1 MEASA
6 NAGGQ
11 AETLATGDLPVCP
24 ERLTKAGMVSAILVG
39 LVGAMVI
46 FITPGFLAVIAQMTG
61 FDNDQLGYLAA
72 WDINA
77 MGVTIGLSTFALA
90 RVSWRTAVALG
101 LTLIIAG
108 NVLTVLV
115 TSFEAMAAARVVAGS
130 GAGIAIGFAFAALG
144 RANNPDR
151 AFSIYLVVG
160 YILASAY
167 LFTMPAIMAAIA
179 PETQLLIFAALNA
192 LVLLSLRALPDGSK
206 DEVDIF
212 AGGGKIDLPYSTGA
226 LVAVFLLFFAVVG
239 VWSYSE
245 RIGAASNLSPDVI
258 ATGLSIG
265 TMAGVVGAALAG
277 MLPRTLGR
285 AIPITLSG
293 VACVIGFLLY
303 RGQVSEMAFTVA
315 TVLTMLSWNFSQPL
329 LSGLCAE
336 ACSRGRVVCAMGS
349 IQTFGSGLGP
359 AVAAAT
365 LVSGSFDLMIYG
377 ACAALVAS
385 VTITVTTIYT
395 RRQPA

>member
-1 MEASA
+1 MDVASA
-6 NAGGQ
+6 SA
-11 AETLATGDLPVCP
+11 APADCAPP
-24 ERLTKAGMVSAILVG
+24 RLTRAGTVSAILVG

-61 FDNDQLGYLAA
+61 FDDDQLGYLVA

-77 MGVTIGLSTFALA
+77 MGVAIGLSTFALA
-90 RVSWRTAVALG
+90 RISWRKAVAAG
-101 LTLIIAG
+101 LMLIIAG
-108 NVLTVLV
+108 NVLTVLLNG
-115 TSFEAMAAARVVAGS
+115 FEAIAAARVVSGC
-130 GAGIAIGFAFAALG
+130 GAGIAIGFSFAALG
-144 RANNPDR
+144 RAANPDR

-160 YILASAY
+160 YLLASAY
-167 LFTMPAIMAAIA
+167 LYAMPTVMAAIS
-179 PETQLLIFAALNA
+179 PQTQLLIFAALNG

-212 AGGGKIDLPYSTGA
+212 ADGGKLDLPYSAGA
-226 LVAVFLLFFAVVG
+226 LISVFLLFFAVVG

-245 RIGAASNLSPDVI
+245 RIGAASRLSPDVI

-277 MLPRTLGR
+277 MLPRIWGR

-293 VACVIGFLLY
+293 AACLLGFLLY
-303 RGQVSEMAFTVA
+303 RGEVSPTAFTIA

-329 LSGLCAE
+329 LSGLCSD
-336 ACSRGRVVCAMGS
+336 ACKRGRVVCAMGS

-359 AVAAAT
+359 AAAAAT
-365 LVSGSFDLMIYG
+365 LASGSFDLMIYG
-377 ACAALVAS
+377 ACAVLIAS
-385 VTITVTTIYT
+385 TVITVITIK
-395 RRQPA
+395 RGRQPI

>member
-1 MEASA
+1 MDGIEAKDTPCA
-6 NAGGQ
+6 
-11 AETLATGDLPVCP
+11 DPVP
-24 ERLTKAGMVSAILVG
+24 PRLTRAGTVSAILVG

-61 FDNDQLGYLAA
+61 FNDEQLGYLAA
-72 WDINA
+72 WDINSMA
-77 MGVTIGLSTFALA
+77 VTIGLSTFALS
-90 RVSWRTAVALG
+90 RVPWRKAVALG
-101 LTLIIAG
+101 LCLIVVG

-115 TSFEAMAAARVVAGS
+115 HGFEATVLTRIVSGS
-130 GAGIAIGFAFAALG
+130 GAGIAIGFSFAALG
-144 RANNPDR
+144 RAPNPDR

-160 YILASAY
+160 YVLASAY
-167 LFTMPAIMAAIA
+167 LYAMPAIMAAIS
-179 PETQLLIFAALNA
+179 PQTQLLIFAGLTA

-206 DEVDIF
+206 DEADIF
-212 AGGGKIDLPYSTGA
+212 AGGGKIDLPYSAGA
-226 LVAVFLLFFAVVG
+226 LVSVFLLFFAVVG

-245 RIGAASNLSPDVI
+245 RIGAASRLSPDVI

-265 TMAGVVGAALAG
+265 TMAGVLGAALAG
-277 MLPRTLGR
+277 MLPRAWGR
-285 AIPITLSG
+285 ALPITLSG
-293 VACVIGFLLY
+293 AACLIGFLLY
-303 RGQVSEMAFTVA
+303 RGQVSPTAFTVA

-336 ACSRGRVVCAMGS
+336 ACHRGRVVCAMGS

-377 ACAALVAS
+377 ACAILVLS
-385 VTITVTTIYT
+385 VVLTVATTA
-395 RRQPA
+395 RARKLA

>member
-1 MEASA
+1 MEATADSLTHA
-6 NAGGQ
+6 PVPDAGGPRQ
-11 AETLATGDLPVCP
+11 Q
-24 ERLTKAGMVSAILVG
+24 RLTRGGFVSAILVG

-46 FITPGFLAVIAQMTG
+46 FITPGFLAVIAQMSG
-61 FDNDQLGYLAA
+61 FDNDRLGYLAA

-90 RVSWRTAVALG
+90 RVSWRKAVALG
-101 LTLIIAG
+101 LGLIIVG
-108 NVLTVLV
+108 NILT
-115 TSFEAMAAARVVAGS
+115 TMAHSFEAMAAARVVAGS
-130 GAGIAIGFAFAALG
+130 GAGIAVGFAFAALG
-144 RANNPDR
+144 RATNPDR

-160 YILASAY
+160 YLLSSAY
-167 LFTMPAIMAAIA
+167 LYAMPTIMAAIA
-179 PETQLLIFAALNA
+179 PQTQLLIFAAMNA
-192 LVLLSLRALPDGSK
+192 LVLLSLRALPEGNR

-212 AGGGKIDLPYSTGA
+212 ADGGRIDLPYSTGA
-226 LVAVFLLFFAVVG
+226 LAAVFLLFFAVVG

-245 RIGAASNLSPDVI
+245 RIGAASRLAPEVI

-277 MLPRTLGR
+277 MLPRRLGR

-293 VACVIGFLLY
+293 MACVIGFLLY

-329 LSGLCAE
+329 LSGLCSE

-365 LVSGSFDLMIYG
+365 LVSGSFDLMLYG

-385 VTITVTTIYT
+385 VALTVITIYS
-395 RRQPA
+395 RRQSA

>member
-1 MEASA
+1 MDVASA
-6 NAGGQ
+6 SA
-11 AETLATGDLPVCP
+11 APADCAPP
-24 ERLTKAGMVSAILVG
+24 RLTRAGTVSAILVG

-61 FDNDQLGYLAA
+61 FDDDQLGYLVA

-77 MGVTIGLSTFALA
+77 MGVAIGLSTFALA
-90 RVSWRTAVALG
+90 RISWRKAVAAG
-101 LTLIIAG
+101 LMLIIAG
-108 NVLTVLV
+108 NVLTVLLNG
-115 TSFEAMAAARVVAGS
+115 FEAIAAARVVSGC
-130 GAGIAIGFAFAALG
+130 GAGIAIGFSFAALG
-144 RANNPDR
+144 RAANPDR

-160 YILASAY
+160 YLLASAY
-167 LFTMPAIMAAIA
+167 LYAMPTVMAAIS
-179 PETQLLIFAALNA
+179 PQTQLLIFAALNG

-212 AGGGKIDLPYSTGA
+212 ADGGKLDLPYSAGA
-226 LVAVFLLFFAVVG
+226 LISVFLLFFAVVG

-245 RIGAASNLSPDVI
+245 RIGAASRLSPDVI

-277 MLPRTLGR
+277 MLPRIWGR

-293 VACVIGFLLY
+293 AACLVGFLLY
-303 RGQVSEMAFTVA
+303 RGEVSPTAFTIA

-329 LSGLCAE
+329 LSGLCSD
-336 ACSRGRVVCAMGS
+336 ACKRGRVVCAMGS

-359 AVAAAT
+359 AAAAAT
-365 LVSGSFDLMIYG
+365 LASGSFDLMIYG
-377 ACAALVAS
+377 ACAVLIAS
-385 VTITVTTIYT
+385 TVITVITIK
-395 RRQPA
+395 RGRQPI